1 MKVLDSRILLQVEK
15 ACTQK
20 IGEIEIQVGVG
31 EFEKATVIAVGP
43 DLQEKGS
50 IKEGDIVYI
59 YPGAGKTIKHEGQ
72 EFRVVTTS
80 EVIVIL

>member
-20 IGEIEIQVGVG
+20 IGDIEIPISVG
-31 EFEKATVIAVGP
+31 EFEKATVLAVGP
-43 DLQEKGS
+43 DIKEGS
-50 IKEGDIVYI
+50 IKEGDVVFI
-59 YPGAGKTIKHEGQ
+59 YPNAGKTIKHEGQ